1 MSKKKTNTISKSK
14 EKISVYL
21 YGLKM
26 PAVDKNFLQKIIENK
41 SKDELKTIIIEYA
54 KRLAKV
60 NKKFPKPFNY
70 TTARYLLVKVVQFI
84 LNSAIEELYVDI
96 SISQKDKE
104 KLYADNID
112 NTLKTR
118 FIKMV

>member
-1 MSKKKTNTISKSK
+1 MSKKKTNTTSKSK
-14 EKISVYL
+14 EKIFVYL
-21 YGLKM
+21 YGLKI
-26 PAVDKNFLQKIIENK
+26 PAISKDLLQKIMENK
-41 SKDELKTIIIEYA
+41 SKDELKAMVIKYA
-54 KRLAKV
+54 KKLAEV
-60 NKKFPKPFNY
+60 NKLSKPFNY
-70 TTARYLLVKVVQFI
+70 TTAKYLLAKVVQFI